1 MTFNT
6 TQTTS
11 DVKAASVVSRFRNAF
26 ADINYANQRMF
37 EIQTGTCSDSR
48 A

>member
-11 DVKAASVVSRFRNAF
+11 DLKAASVVSRVRNTF
-26 ADINYANQRMF
+26 ADINYANQRLF
-37 EIQTGTCSDSR
+37 EIQTGSDSR
-48 A
+48 F